1 MTDRLVNLPSRRG
14 FLGGAAAVLVLLAAD
29 PAAASSELPGFPS
42 EVDLRRT
49 AYRNWDGTIVAVGLW
64 ACVPETPAQAVAAVN
79 WAHAQ
84 GWTVRARGASHGWAP
99 LTLAEDTP
107 ADAKILLLDTS
118 RFTGLAL
125 DSPTSVRA
133 GTGVRMETLLGFLE
147 DHGLGV
153 TAAPAPG
160 DLTLGGVLAIDGHG
174 TAVPARGESRSPGQT
189 YGSLSNRVLSLTAV
203 VWDGQAY
210 ALRTFSRD
218 EADCAALLTHL
229 GRVLVVEAVLRVEA
243 NSNLR
248 CVSRTDIPA
257 KELFGESGRTFAGF
271 VDSAGRVEAI
281 WFPFTEFPWLKT
293 WSVEP
298 VKPLLSRRVNS
309 PYNYPFS
316 DNLPTLVADLA
327 GRLVADAAWYL
338 APVLGNAQ
346 LDAAV
351 LGLTATL
358 SADLWGP
365 SKNTLLYVRPTTLR
379 VHANGYAILTSRDRI
394 QRVVREFA
402 DFYRKQLDAYA
413 AQGKFPVNGAVEI
426 RVTGLDVPADA
437 EHAGARAP
445 LVSALSPAPGRPEWD
460 TAVWLD
466 ILTLPGTPHAEEFYR
481 ELERFLLDSFDGT
494 DALARVEWSKGWAY
508 TDTAAWADPE
518 VLGTAVPASYGA
530 AWGEA
535 AGTLQRLDPH
545 GVFRAPLH
553 QRLFP

>member
-1 MTDRLVNLPSRRG
+1 MNLPSRRG

-229 GRVLVVEAVLRVEA
+229 GRALVVEAVLRVEA

-379 VHANGYAILTSRDRI
+379 VHANGYAILTSRDQI

-413 AQGKFPVNGAVEI
+413 ARGRFPVNGAVEI
-426 RVTGLDVPADA
+426 RVTGLDDPSDA
-437 EHAGARAP
+437 EHVGARAP
-445 LVSALSPAPGRPEWD
+445 LVSALSPVPGRPEWD

-481 ELERFLLDSFDGT
+481 ELERFLLASFDGT